1 MRDLLA
7 DKWNTVG
14 MLCDQLFDIGQ
25 TDADRKRVLRNIEK
39 ELKKVVSPQGVA
51 DTVEAVDRHM
61 GGLITRLR
69 EECPFLKEEDVNFLG
84 LIFAGFS
91 VRAVCMFTGMEYQHF
106 YVKKSR
112 LMKRIQNS
120 DAPDRELFVERM
132 QRK

>member
-1 MRDLLA
+1 
-7 DKWNTVG
+7 
-14 MLCDQLFDIGQ
+14 MLCDQLFDVGQ
-25 TDADRKRVLRNIEK
+25 SDSERKRVVRNIEK

-51 DTVEAVDRHM
+51 ETVRAVDTHM
-61 GGLITRLR
+61 GGIVSRLM
-69 EECPFLKEEDVNFLG
+69 EQCPFLKENDINFLG
-84 LIFAGFS
+84 LIYAGFS

-120 DAPDRELFVERM
+120 DAPDRELFVECM